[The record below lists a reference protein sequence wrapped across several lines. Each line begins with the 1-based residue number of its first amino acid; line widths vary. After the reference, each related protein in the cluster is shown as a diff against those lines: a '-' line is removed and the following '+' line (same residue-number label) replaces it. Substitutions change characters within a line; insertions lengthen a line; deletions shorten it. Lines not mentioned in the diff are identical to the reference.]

1 MIGQLIG
8 VFIGLSLLCFFME
21 ADLRKA
27 HQESLW
33 LATIRERYRPVKR
46 RIPALERL
54 AYEMREGGVKPG
66 WLLTWAAT
74 GFSLGSVVISFAEES
89 VLFGVLVSL
98 AASVAGTIGWI
109 RYRYRKRKRALF
121 DALVREALPIAITTL
136 RATNRLEAAFEDVA
150 RIARDKRLKTEFDM
164 LAKTWRGLRVTPE
177 QALMLAASR
186 WEIEDMVQLAKATE
200 EATKYHADLAE
211 LWLKYREQ
219 IERDEDKRR
228 KLRAKTLA
236 GRRNGLIYAGIVVSM
251 FGLAYPRV
259 QRYMTPLAHT
269 GFWLVLFLMLT
280 CTWIIW
286 RTGEVIEV

>member
-33 LATIRERYRPVKR
+33 LASIRERYRPVKR

-66 WLLTWAAT
+66 WFLTWAAT

-98 AASVAGTIGWI
+98 AASVAGAIGWI

-186 WEIEDMVQLAKATE
+186 WEIEEMVQLAKATE

>member
-1 MIGQLIG
+1 MIWQLIG
-8 VFIGLSLLCFFME
+8 VLIGLSLLCFFME

-33 LATIRERYRPVKR
+33 MASIRERYRPVR
-46 RIPALERL
+46 RPIPALERL
-54 AYEMREGGVKPG
+54 TYEMREGGVRPG
-66 WLLTWAAT
+66 ILIAGTVI
-74 GFSLGSVVISFAEES
+74 GFAVGAIVLSFAEKS
-89 VLFGVLVSL
+89 VVFGILVSL
-98 AASVAGTIGWI
+98 AASVAVAVGWI
-109 RYRYRKRKRALF
+109 RRRYRKQRRALF
-121 DALVREALPIAITTL
+121 DAILREAMPIAITTL

-186 WEIEDMVQLAKATE
+186 WEIEEIVQLAKATE

-259 QRYMTPLAHT
+259 QRYMTPLAHI
-269 GFWLVLFLMLT
+269 GFWVVLLIMLT
-280 CTWIIW
+280 CTWVIW